1 MAATDEPPTARIGHA
16 LWAAPEGLLELLGD
30 AGAALRYNPGHRS
43 LFGDPFEH
51 IEPCWEVFEI
61 SGDYQTSHLVGY
73 AETPLQALID
83 AAINLLGWDRE
94 EDTIVIDSE
103 VISVE
108 SVRALRKAIN
118 AADKFLRECNLDEA
132 LA

>member
-1 MAATDEPPTARIGHA
+1 MTATDEPRPAVIGRA
-16 LWAAPEGLLELLGD
+16 LWAAPEALLELLGD

-43 LFGDPFEH
+43 LYGDPFEH
-51 IEPCWEVFEI
+51 IEPRWEVFEI
-61 SGDYQTSHLVGY
+61 DDISYRACLVGY

-118 AADKFLRECNLDEA
+118 AADKFLRACNLDEA
-132 LA
+132 LS